1 MIISVIIISRFF
13 QGLNKRLDVFGSQ
26 DAGIDK
32 CSRNK
37 IGIDVAGGSP
47 VLEVSRA
54 FLGGVD
60 GDSDAGASASLFV
73 RELVDGGGFV
83 FAGESLFVSV
93 AVESDVLLV
102 DLGELLHAVLEDE
115 VEAALGT
122 GLVEGEV
129 GVAPGSVPVTLG

>member
-1 MIISVIIISRFF
+1 M
-13 QGLNKRLDVFGSQ
+13 FGSQ

-37 IGIDVAGGSP
+37 IGIDVAGRSP
-47 VLEVSRA
+47 VLEVARA

-60 GDSDAGASASLFV
+60 GDSDAGASASLFI
-73 RELVDGGGFV
+73 REGVDGGGFV
-83 FAGESLFVSV
+83 FAGESLFVSF
-93 AVESDVLLV
+93 AVESDVLVV

-115 VEAALGT
+115 VEAALGA

-129 GVAPGSVPVTLG
+129 GVAAGSVPVTLG